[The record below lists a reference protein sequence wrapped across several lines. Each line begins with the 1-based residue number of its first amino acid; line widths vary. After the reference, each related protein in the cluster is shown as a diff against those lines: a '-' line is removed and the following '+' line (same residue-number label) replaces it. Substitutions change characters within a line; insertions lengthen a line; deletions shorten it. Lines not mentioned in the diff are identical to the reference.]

1 MYWQVVFEG
10 KRAVGVEYV
19 KNNKLQT
26 VSARKEVL
34 LSAGTVGSP
43 HILMLSGVGHK
54 EHLKLFGVSM

>member
-1 MYWQVVFEG
+1 MFEG

-26 VSARKEVL
+26 LSARKEVL

-54 EHLKLFGVSM
+54 EHLKSFGVSM